1 MSGGAAGVR
10 CSPLALVVAVL
21 LTVAIACGREP
32 RAERTA
38 GVDTHLPS
46 AAPLGSGVSPTM
58 TPERPLALRREA
70 QRLLD
75 SARTALGAGDTRSAT
90 ALLHRAAAFL
100 LIEANAPPTSAHADL
115 LASAD
120 SLDAWAGRLARG
132 LSTDSSALRRLSA
145 LLNLTEAE
153 RHGSLAEV
161 AWSTGNKE
169 SISDELT
176 MAADHVDRAAVDAHL
191 VLSPRMLRTIAEMR
205 RMAMRLA
212 TEPGLDVKSLEEPT
226 AELQLEIEAMRRE
239 LARGARS
246 RAMP

>member
-1 MSGGAAGVR
+1 MR
-10 CSPLALVVAVL
+10 WLPTVVVLVL
-21 LTVAIACGREP
+21 LVAESACDREP
-32 RAERTA
+32 RVHRTVRA
-38 GVDTHLPS
+38 GTHAPAAGTSLPPG
-46 AAPLGSGVSPTM
+46 ASPTV

-70 QRLLD
+70 QGLLD
-75 SARTALGAGDTRSAT
+75 SAHRALGAGETGKAT

-132 LSTDSSALRRLSA
+132 QPVDSSALRRLSA

-169 SISDELT
+169 SIIDELT
-176 MAADHVDRAAVDAHL
+176 MAADHVDRAAVDGHL
-191 VLSPRMLRTIAEMR
+191 VLTSRTQRTIAGMR
-205 RMAMRLA
+205 RLAVRLA
-212 TEPGLDVKSLEEPT
+212 TEPGLDLASLEEPT
-226 AELQLEIEAMRRE
+226 AELRLEIEAMRRE
-239 LARGARS
+239 LARSGRQVGT
-246 RAMP
+246 R